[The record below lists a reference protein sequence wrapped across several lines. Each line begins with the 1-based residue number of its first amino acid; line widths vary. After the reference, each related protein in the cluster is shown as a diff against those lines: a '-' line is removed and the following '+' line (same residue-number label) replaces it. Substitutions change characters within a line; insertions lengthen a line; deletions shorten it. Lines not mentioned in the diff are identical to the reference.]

1 MTPKRIRRHAALKKK
16 EEYRCMNPY
25 KPNPIDISD
34 VELPKALVR
43 LAEAIAENVHDIWAQ
58 ARMASGW
65 TYGPERDDTLKHNP
79 CLVPYA
85 ELPESE
91 KVYDRD
97 TAIGTLKAILKLGFK
112 ITEA

>member
-1 MTPKRIRRHAALKKK
+1 MTPKRMRRHTALKKK
-16 EEYRCMNPY
+16 KEYRCMNPY

-34 VELPKALVR
+34 VELPKPLER
-43 LAEAIAENVHDIWAQ
+43 LAEALAENVHDIWAQ

-91 KVYDRD
+91 KAYDRD
-97 TAIGTLKAILKLGFK
+97 TAVCTLKAILKLGFK